1 MSHPCH
7 PNALATRPGVVRA
20 ARAPFPSW
28 SLHLLVALAVV
39 VAVVLAGA
47 GRLDAQTGPQSAEPK
62 SWIVVDA
69 DTGAVIAGKNIHDAV
84 PPASTAKIMT
94 ALVAVERFAP
104 DTLVTVSERAA
115 GVQAS
120 ADNPI
125 RLQPGEQWRFAD
137 LLSIVMLLS
146 GNDAS
151 YAIAEQTGGSV
162 DAFADAMNTAAER
175 LGMRDS
181 TFNDPAGFSDA
192 TAFDGGPHA
201 SAFDLAIATRNALAV
216 PQLATLAA
224 ATEIDITDSAGNART
239 IETHNRLLTGQT
251 RAYEGATGFK
261 TGYTARS
268 GHTLVATASR
278 AGRDCIAVVLDTYD
292 VYGWAIQMLDQCF
305 ASAPGAGT
313 GEALPDVGVSSFE
326 QRVTD
331 RDGFVEL
338 ARGDAIA
345 APPADAQGVGFVT
358 PTSPTRLPSAL
369 DTRVA
374 GEAQGPAP
382 GGDDGSTLE
391 RLFTTRNAVVG
402 GGGLLVVLVVLR
414 RRAVKRHRAR
424 RLARRRQMAAA
435 MRRGSLLVVDGR
447 YRAGTR
453 MGPPMES
460 HMQVH
465 RVERG
470 GQPRHVTRH
479 GRTDT
484 SSPPVRRRP
493 GPSR

>member
-1 MSHPCH
+1 MSHSSRPT
-7 PNALATRPGVVRA
+7 ALVPRGGPPAVPTSSRPR
-20 ARAPFPSW
+20 
-28 SLHLLVALAVV
+28 SLHLLVLLVALALV
-39 VAVVLAGA
+39 VAALLGAA
-47 GRLDAQTGPQSAEPK
+47 GRAGAQTGPQSAEPK
-62 SWIVVDA
+62 AWIVVDA
-69 DTGAVIAGKNIHDAV
+69 DTGAVIAGKGIHDAL

-94 ALVAVERFAP
+94 ALVAMERFAP

-125 RLQPGEQWRFAD
+125 HLQPGEQWRFAD

-151 YAIAEQTGGSV
+151 YAIAEQATGSLDG
-162 DAFADAMNTAAER
+162 FADAMNTAAER

-192 TAFDGGPHA
+192 TAYEGGPAA

-224 ATEIDITDSAGNART
+224 ATAIDITDSAGNTRT
-239 IETHNRLLTGQT
+239 IETHNRLLQGNG

-261 TGYTARS
+261 TGYTERS

-292 VYGWAIQMLDQCF
+292 IYGWAIQMLDQCF
-305 ASAPGAGT
+305 AAAPGAGT
-313 GEALPDVGVSSFE
+313 GEVLPDIALSSFE
-326 QRVTD
+326 QRVAD

-338 ARGDAIA
+338 ARGDAIP
-345 APPADAQGVGFVT
+345 APATDAQGVGFVT
-358 PTSPTRLPSAL
+358 PTSPAPGVLT
-369 DTRVA
+369 DTID
-374 GEAQGPAP
+374 GAQGATGD
-382 GGDDGSTLE
+382 GGGSTLG
-391 RLFTTRNAVVG
+391 RLFTTRNAVIG
-402 GGGLLVVLVVLR
+402 GFALLVVLIALR
-414 RRAVKRHRAR
+414 RRAVKRRRAR

-460 HMQVH
+460 HVQVH
-465 RVERG
+465 RLERG
-470 GQPRHVTRH
+470 VQPRHVTRH
-479 GRTDT
+479 GRA
-484 SSPPVRRRP
+484 SGPASPPVRRRP